1 MRKHSPGVG
10 QATLA
15 TWVTS
20 TIVIG
25 GWRAPLS
32 SGQPGHGSNIGSHPI
47 SSGVPPVPRQIP
59 GRSWCH
65 GGLRQPSRSYP
76 PATVCPRAPY
86 GKSAM
91 VHPGIERAKCVT
103 SSTPANTLSPVAIQR
118 HSSNG
123 AGGVEGGA
131 ECRALWV
138 GCDERG
144 PALRRFPPALPERGV
159 LRDPRR
165 RRENGTPGRTGVSNP
180 LRVAGTRERR
190 RGPHRV

>member
-47 SSGVPPVPRQIP
+47 SSWVPPV
-59 GRSWCH
+59 
-65 GGLRQPSRSYP
+65 SRHHWALLMPWRCASTLPEP
-76 PATVCPRAPY
+76 PAATVCPRAPY